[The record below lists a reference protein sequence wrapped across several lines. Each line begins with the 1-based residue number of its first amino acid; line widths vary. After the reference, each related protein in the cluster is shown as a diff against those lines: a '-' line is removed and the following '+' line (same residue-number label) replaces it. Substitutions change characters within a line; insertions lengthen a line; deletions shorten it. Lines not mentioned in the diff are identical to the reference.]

1 MGGFLKYLGFAI
13 PLSLAID
20 PVGGDPAKPARDRLP
35 GMGTC
40 VLCKRQRAVTYQRG
54 DGNRVCVE
62 DIGDTVH
69 SKAVRRTPSQRRP
82 VNPQPE
88 VVHDRPMDDF
98 SARQWVWN
106 SWFA

>member
-1 MGGFLKYLGFAI
+1 MSGFLKYLGFAI
-13 PLSLAID
+13 PLALALD
-20 PVGGDPAKPARDRLP
+20 PIGGDPAKPLRDRLP

-54 DGNRVCVE
+54 DGQRVCAE
-62 DIGDTVH
+62 DIRDTLN
-69 SKAVRRTPSQRRP
+69 SKAVRRTPAQRRP
-82 VNPQPE
+82 IGPSNETVIDKPIDE
-88 VVHDRPMDDF
+88 F